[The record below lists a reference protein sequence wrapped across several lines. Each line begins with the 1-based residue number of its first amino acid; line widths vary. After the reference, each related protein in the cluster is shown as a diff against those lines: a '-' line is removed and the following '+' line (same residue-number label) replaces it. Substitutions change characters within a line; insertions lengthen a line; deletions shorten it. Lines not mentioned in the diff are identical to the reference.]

1 LITNLI
7 TVIRRSHVKPLALL
21 AAAALLLTGC
31 AATPPVADDTI
42 RIVASTD
49 VYGNLAQTIG
59 GDSVTVTSL
68 IAGASRDPHS
78 FEASAQDQLAV
89 NKADVVIENGGGYD
103 PFVDTLLAASGSTAT
118 VISVAELVN
127 LPEGT
132 NEHLWYDF
140 GAMDS
145 FAKKLTDTLTALD
158 PQNAAEYASNYE
170 TLSGQLD
177 SLTQKVTGLAD
188 GEGVAVTEPVPL
200 YLLEAAGLVNRTPA
214 DFTEAIEEGSDVPPA
229 ALQETLA
236 LFIDGAVALLAY
248 NDQTAS
254 PETERVRAAAE
265 AAGIPVVDFTETLPD
280 GQTYL
285 SWMTAN
291 IDALAAVL

>member
-1 LITNLI
+1 M
-7 TVIRRSHVKPLALL
+7 KPLALL

-31 AATPPVADDTI
+31 AATTPAADDTI

-49 VYGNLAQTIG
+49 VYGDLAQTIG
-59 GDSVTVTSL
+59 GDTVTVTSL
-68 IAGASRDPHS
+68 IAGAARDPHS

-145 FAKKLTDTLTALD
+145 FAKKL
-158 PQNAAEYASNYE
+158 AEY
-170 TLSGQLD
+170 
-177 SLTQKVTGLAD
+177 
-188 GEGVAVTEPVPL
+188 
-200 YLLEAAGLVNRTPA
+200 
-214 DFTEAIEEGSDVPPA
+214 
-229 ALQETLA
+229 
-236 LFIDGAVALLAY
+236 
-248 NDQTAS
+248 
-254 PETERVRAAAE
+254 
-265 AAGIPVVDFTETLPD
+265 
-280 GQTYL
+280 
-285 SWMTAN
+285 
-291 IDALAAVL
+291 